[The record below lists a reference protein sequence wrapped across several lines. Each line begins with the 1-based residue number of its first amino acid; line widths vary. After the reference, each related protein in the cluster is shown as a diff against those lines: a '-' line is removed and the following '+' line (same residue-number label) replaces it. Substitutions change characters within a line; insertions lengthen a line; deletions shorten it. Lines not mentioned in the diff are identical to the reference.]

1 MSEIFWSGITLNASA
16 FVLPAFFIFT
26 GLELIAAR
34 QRRQPHLFSF
44 ESSVA
49 NMSIGIAERLLSL
62 FLRASF
68 YNVFMFIFTNFAI
81 WDIPNH
87 WIVWVVLILVT
98 DLVWYWYHRLGHE
111 VNLLWAAH
119 IVHHQ
124 SEEFNYTV
132 AARITVLQAIVRNAF
147 WCILP
152 LAGFHPNMV
161 MTTLL
166 VHGTYSFFTHTQI
179 IRKLGWLE
187 YILVTPSHHRV
198 HHASNEKY
206 LNKNYGDLFIFW
218 DKLFGT
224 FEKEEEAPTYGL
236 THPLKSRSFIWQHIH
251 YFAELIYAVRI
262 TPGILNKLKTIF
274 GKPEY
279 LDQRIRVKLE
289 RMYLSRN
296 ASSSSSRHKNYV
308 ATQLIISALLSFAII
323 LFYPELSLPET
334 FAGSLLILITLINCG
349 ALLEQR
355 QWIHYLE
362 LARLLIIICY
372 ASYFFQ
378 SPYLLIGS
386 ALVIPPSFH
395 ALKKWYFRKVYD
407 PVA

>member
-1 MSEIFWSGITLNASA
+1 MSEIFWNGITINASA

-26 GLELIAAR
+26 GLELIAAK
-34 QRRQPHLFSF
+34 QRRQPNVFSF

-62 FLRASF
+62 FLTASF
-68 YNVFMFIFTNFAI
+68 YNVFMYVYTHFAI

-87 WIVWVVLILVT
+87 WLVWVLLILVT
-98 DLVWYWYHRLGHE
+98 DLIWYWYHRLGHE
-111 VNLLWAAH
+111 INILWAAH

-166 VHGTYSFFTHTQI
+166 IHGTYSFFTHTQI
-179 IRKLGWLE
+179 IHKLGWLE
-187 YILVTPSHHRV
+187 YVLVTPSHHRV

-224 FEKEEEAPTYGL
+224 FEKEEETPTYGL

-251 YFAELIYAVRI
+251 YFAELFYAARI
-262 TPGILNKLKTIF
+262 TPGIRNKLRIIF
-274 GKPEY
+274 GKPED
-279 LDQRIRVKLE
+279 LDQNIRVKLE
-289 RMYLSRN
+289 RIYLSKN
-296 ASSSSSRHKNYV
+296 AASPSPRHKNYV
-308 ATQLIISALLSFAII
+308 SVQIFLASVLTFFII
-323 LFYPELSLPET
+323 LFYRELSFAET
-334 FAGSLLILITLINCG
+334 FAGSTLILITLINCG

-362 LARLLIIICY
+362 LARLVVIIGY

-378 SPYLLIGS
+378 SPYLLVGSGLVIGS
-386 ALVIPPSFH
+386 MFST
-395 ALKKWYFRKVYD
+395 LKKWYLRKVYNL
-407 PVA
+407 AT